1 MEKDK
6 SLMHLNSAIEKQV
19 PDVWDKIKN
28 KIEIEERVDFKE
40 VMMPTI
46 ESSLKKRR
54 VFYKRL
60 SMVAAVCM
68 ICLITLTFT
77 PVLASIQQMYDKIFS
92 SEHIDDSGV
101 RAAISLGKHQAINQ
115 TYFDK
120 ANDITVHFEG
130 IMTDD
135 KETKLLLT
143 YQSKTKNLKNYYID
157 IFEGD
162 SSINFAVGNNA
173 KMKLKNVGW
182 GSRYY
187 VSKENKVVEALSFE
201 SIKKYM
207 GQDIHI
213 EIENITIYGDKKDSM
228 VPAIWNLD
236 FKLAKSAISERET
249 VEVNK
254 SFTFKDISYKI
265 KKVEFSTL
273 ETRVVVTGDDTKILT
288 DESGMK
294 YKVMSEL
301 ESQFLNARKIDKEL
315 GYTVNN
321 KKSGIFLKSAG
332 EKVVPIFSKG
342 EVAGEEDEYVMFFAP
357 VKDRYDCTLEVGNEI
372 KIPLTK

>member
-1 MEKDK
+1 
-6 SLMHLNSAIEKQV
+6 
-19 PDVWDKIKN
+19 
-28 KIEIEERVDFKE
+28 
-40 VMMPTI
+40 
-46 ESSLKKRR
+46 
-54 VFYKRL
+54 
-60 SMVAAVCM
+60 
-68 ICLITLTFT
+68 
-77 PVLASIQQMYDKIFS
+77 MYDKVFS
-92 SEHIDDSGV
+92 SSHIDDSGV
-101 RAAISLGKHQAINQ
+101 RAAINLGKHQSINH

-130 IMTDD
+130 VMTDD

-143 YQSKTKNLKNYYID
+143 YKSKTKNLKNYYID

-162 SSINFAVGNNA
+162 SSINLAVGNDA

-201 SIKKYM
+201 SIKKYK
-207 GQDIHI
+207 GQDIHL
-213 EIENITIYGDKKDSM
+213 EIENITIYGDKKNGM
-228 VPAIWNLD
+228 VPAIWNLN
-236 FKLAKSAISERET
+236 FKLAKSAISERKT

-254 SFTFKDISYKI
+254 NLTFKDITYKI

-273 ETRVVVTGDDTKILT
+273 ETRVAVTGDDTKILT

-294 YKVMSEL
+294 YRVMSKL
-301 ESQFLNARKIDKEL
+301 EEQYLNARKIDKEL

-332 EKVVPIFSKG
+332 KKVVPIFSKG
-342 EVAGEEDEYVMFFAP
+342 EVEGEDDEYVMFFAP
-357 VKDRYDCTLEVGNEI
+357 VNDRRDCTLEIGNEI
-372 KIPLTK
+372 MIPLTK